1 LTIRLAL
8 FVLLAAVMSAL
19 WASTCV
25 MWRAAEV
32 GELVQTL
39 EPRRFERLTVL
50 AVGTGGAYENPER
63 LGPATG
69 IGYGE
74 RVLLVDAG
82 RGVAEALRVSS
93 IPVWQPD
100 TVFLTNLLP
109 LNTVGLDDLLLTG
122 WRGQRPEPIRLIG
135 PPGTAALAEAL
146 MKGHAI
152 GIEAEGRAMDLPSA
166 GARFEAVEVGDGFH
180 EERDGLTVSAGAIT
194 GGPLPSLAWRFEAIS
209 RSVVVSGTG
218 WSEDQL
224 ALFARGADMLVHE
237 AVLIPPAED
246 AEEAGVLVEPERLQR
261 EADMHT
267 SLFDVGGL
275 AAQAGV
281 DTLVLIKLRPP
292 PFFDLQITGTV
303 SQSYDGRV
311 ELPADG
317 DEYRP

>member
-1 LTIRLAL
+1 LTIRAILFVFLAL
-8 FVLLAAVMSAL
+8 IMSFL

-39 EPRRFERLTVL
+39 EPRKFQRLTVL
-50 AVGTGGAYENPER
+50 AVGTGGPYENPER
-63 LGPATG
+63 LGPSTG

-82 RGVAEALRVSS
+82 RGVAEALRLSRVPVS
-93 IPVWQPD
+93 QPD

-122 WRGQRPEPIRLIG
+122 WRAPRETPIRLIG
-135 PPGTAALAEAL
+135 PPGTKALAEAI
-146 MKGHAI
+146 MAGHAA
-152 GIEAEGRAMDLPSA
+152 GAAAEGSAMDLPPA
-166 GARFEAVEVGDGFH
+166 GARFEAIEVEGGFT
-180 EERDGLTVSAGAIT
+180 EERDGLKVSAGAIA

-224 ALFARGADMLVHE
+224 VEFARGANMLVHE

-246 AEEAGVLVEPERLQR
+246 AVEAGVMVDPERLQR

-267 SLFDVGGL
+267 SLFDVGDI
-275 AAQAGV
+275 AERAGV

-303 SQSYDGRV
+303 AQTWDGSV
-311 ELPADG
+311 ELPSDG
-317 DEYRP
+317 DEYKP

>member
-1 LTIRLAL
+1 MTARAVL
-8 FVLLAAVMSAL
+8 FVLLALVMSFL
-19 WASTCV
+19 WGSTFV
-25 MWRAAEV
+25 VWRAAEI

-39 EPRRFERLTVL
+39 EPRRFERLTVI

-63 LGPATG
+63 LGPSTG

-82 RGVAEALRVSS
+82 RAVAEALRVSA
-93 IPVWQPD
+93 IPVVQPD
-100 TVFLTNLLP
+100 SVFLTNLLP

-122 WRGQRPEPIRLIG
+122 WRAPREQPIRLYG
-135 PPGTAALAEAL
+135 PPGTRALAEAI
-146 MKGHAI
+146 MAGHAI
-152 GIEAEGRAMDLPSA
+152 GAAAEGRAMDLPSA
-166 GARFEAVEVGDGFH
+166 GARFETIEVEGGFS

-194 GGPLPSLAWRFEAIS
+194 GGPLPALAWRFEAIS

-224 ALFARGADMLVHE
+224 VEFARGADMLVHE

-246 AEEAGVLVEPERLQR
+246 AEEAGVLVDPERLQR

-267 SLFDVGGL
+267 SLFDVGDI
-275 AAQAGV
+275 AKRAGI

-303 SQSYDGRV
+303 GQTWDGTV
-311 ELPADG
+311 ELPEDG
-317 DEYRP
+317 DEYTP